1 MSASN
6 SFLLKIRN
14 LGIKPHHEIW
24 EAFLIRKLNFICLIA
39 FINMTAAFVV
49 FPLLGVTHFQYFLL
63 TAMIAAPLIAAF
75 NIRFGYIAGAYGFF
89 LMGVTVITYFAS
101 LLGVESYSILYLFP
115 IIITL
120 IQILGRRETIAHMFV
135 LISVYFAATVVLS
148 IVYYNDM
155 YRLPLDGDIVGRIRI
170 FNIIL
175 SAITTVLFIAQVTAE
190 NARQEQMIRN
200 MIKEKDVLVAEVF
213 HRVKNNMN
221 IVTSLLNLK
230 KNNSDSDEVR
240 DALQDCRNRVFSM
253 ALVHERIFQSN
264 DVSSL
269 DFGEYAHDLA
279 DELFTSLGLS
289 DEDSISVKAEE
300 MEIPL
305 NQAIPCGLIVNEIV
319 TNSCKH
325 ARIPGKPLQVSVQ
338 LHTENGKKIIRIQD
352 NGPGAEQSALQ
363 RNGSLGI
370 DLIKSLC
377 QQIDGKYRFEK
388 KDGLY
393 FEMIF

>member
-1 MSASN
+1 MAN
-6 SFLLKIRN
+6 ALPDKIRN
-14 LGIKPHHEIW
+14 LGIKPHHQIW

-39 FINMTAAFVV
+39 FINMSAAFIS
-49 FPLLGVTHFQYFLL
+49 FPLFGITHFQKFLL
-63 TAMIAAPLIAAF
+63 FAMVAAPTVAAV
-75 NIRFGYIAGAYGFF
+75 NIRFGYIAGTYGFF
-89 LMGVTVITYFAS
+89 LMGVTVITYFAA
-101 LLGVESYSILYLFP
+101 LLGIESYSILYLFP

-120 IQILGRRETIAHMFV
+120 IQILGRRETMVHLVV
-135 LISVYFAATVVLS
+135 LIIIYFAATVVLS
-148 IVYYNDM
+148 VFYYRGIYQLTIEKDVLNN
-155 YRLPLDGDIVGRIRI
+155 IRA
-170 FNIIL
+170 FNIL
-175 SAITTVLFIAQVTAE
+175 VSALTTVLFIAQVTAE

-279 DELFTSLGLS
+279 DELFTSLGLT
-289 DEDSISVKAEE
+289 DEDSISVKAVE

-325 ARIPGKPLQVSVQ
+325 ARVPGRPLQVSVQ
-338 LHTENGKKIIRIQD
+338 LLIENGKKIIRIQD
-352 NGPGAEQSALQ
+352 NGPGAEQAALQ

-377 QQIDGKYRFEK
+377 QQIDAKYRFEK
-388 KDGLY
+388 KDGLF

>member
-1 MSASN
+1 MSAAY
-6 SFLLKIRN
+6 I
-14 LGIKPHHEIW
+14 
-24 EAFLIRKLNFICLIA
+24 
-39 FINMTAAFVV
+39 T
-49 FPLLGVTHFQYFLL
+49 FPLLGVTHFQSFLIFG
-63 TAMIAAPLIAAF
+63 MMAAPLIAF
-75 NIRFGYIAGAYGFF
+75 LNIRFGYLAGAYGFF
-89 LMGVTVITYFAS
+89 FMGVTVITYFAA
-101 LLGVESYSILYLFP
+101 LLGADSYSILYLFP

-120 IQILGRRETIAHMFV
+120 IQILGRRETIVHMFI
-135 LISVYFAATVVLS
+135 LIGIYFAATVVLS
-148 IVYYNDM
+148 ILYYQNM
-155 YRLPLDGDIVGRIRI
+155 YRLPLDSEIISRIRT
-170 FNIIL
+170 FNIVV
-175 SAITTVLFIAQVTAE
+175 SALTTVFFIAQVTAE

-253 ALVHERIFQSN
+253 ALVHERIFQSK

-279 DELFTSLGLS
+279 DELYTSLGLS
-289 DEDSISVKAEE
+289 DEDSISVKAVE

-325 ARIPGKPLQVSVQ
+325 ARVPGKPLQVRVQ
-338 LHTENGKKIIRIQD
+338 LLNEDGKKIIRIQD
-352 NGPGAEQSALQ
+352 NGPGAEQGALQ

-377 QQIDGKYRFEK
+377 QQIDAKYRFEK
-388 KDGLY
+388 RDGLF
-393 FEMIF
+393 FEMTF

>member
-1 MSASN
+1 
-6 SFLLKIRN
+6 LPDCIHK
-14 LGIKPHHEIW
+14 HECGV
-24 EAFLIRKLNFICLIA
+24 RG
-39 FINMTAAFVV
+39 

-89 LMGVTVITYFAS
+89 FNGCNRDH
-101 LLGVESYSILYLFP
+101 LLRFVAWRGKLFYLYLFP

-155 YRLPLDGDIVGRIRI
+155 YRLPLDGNIVGRIRI

-388 KDGLY
+388 KTVSTLR
-393 FEMIF
+393 